1 MLAVL
6 GASLIGAAHLI
17 LLAVILAARA
27 GRARWLARA
36 EVAER
41 IATALIAGF
50 AVGMGCIALH
60 GRGTPGD
67 GPSAIEA
74 GMLLATLLGFALM
87 WWWFRL
93 SAPSDRRPAD
103 PAMPGPRRGSRGR

>member
-17 LLAVILAARA
+17 LLAVILASRA

-60 GRGTPGD
+60 GGGRPGT
-67 GPSAIEA
+67 A
-74 GMLLATLLGFALM
+74 
-87 WWWFRL
+87 R
-93 SAPSDRRPAD
+93 APSRPACCW
-103 PAMPGPRRGSRGR
+103 RRCSASP